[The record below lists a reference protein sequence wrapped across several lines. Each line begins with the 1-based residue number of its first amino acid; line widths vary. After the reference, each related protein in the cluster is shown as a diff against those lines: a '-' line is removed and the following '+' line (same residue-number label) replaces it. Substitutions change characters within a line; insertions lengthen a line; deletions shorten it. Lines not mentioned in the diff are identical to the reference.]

1 VAVPRSMSSS
11 FKRKTPSSAA
21 ARAPALAST
30 GVASLDDLLGGG
42 LPFGC
47 TLAALAPDPHAPHGA
62 LLARYALAQGLAAGH
77 AVLVVDARPRA
88 AVEACMWRARED
100 APVRDEERDEDGD
113 GEKIKIAWRYEG
125 MRPFR
130 TTVADARAS
139 VRAPAPRRAP
149 QPTTPRRTSSARRST

>member
-1 VAVPRSMSSS
+1 MSSSS
-11 FKRKTPSSAA
+11 FKRKTPSAA
-21 ARAPALAST
+21 APPRAQLAST

-42 LPFGC
+42 LPLGC

-88 AVEACMWRARED
+88 AVDACMWRARED
-100 APVRDEERDEDGD
+100 APALEEREEND

-139 VRAPAPRRAP
+139 VRAPAPLGEP
-149 QPTTPRRTSSARRST
+149 PPTTPRRTSSARRST